1 MKTTANIFCPN
12 INTGKVE
19 KSSKEELLED
29 PALEIIYTYNQA
41 PCSLTNTGR
50 PTIKNIYS

>member
-41 PCSLTNTGR
+41 PCSLTNTGG
-50 PTIKNIYS
+50 PTIKKYI